1 MKICYL
7 GDANSIHTKK
17 LCCFF
22 RDKGYDVS
30 VISLNDGEIDGVKVY
45 SMAMKIENQG
55 NSIAKI
61 RYLKNI
67 MKIKKIV
74 NDIKPDILHAHYAT
88 SYGLIGSLINYKPY
102 IISVWGSD
110 VYDFPKKSFIHKGL
124 LKYNLKKADLIL
136 STSKV
141 MADETKKYTSKDILI
156 TPFGVDID
164 KFKPNNIVRDKG
176 KEFVI
181 GTIKTLEEKYGIEYL
196 IKAFQVVKNRNVNL
210 NIKLKIA
217 GKGSKEKDLKKL
229 CKELNIENYV
239 EFLGFINPNDVPN
252 TFNSFDVAVFP
263 SILDSESF
271 GVAAVEAEA
280 CGVPVIVSD
289 VGGLMES
296 TKPNYSSFVARRK
309 DFNDLADKL
318 EKVLLDNGLRESMGK
333 NARKYVEDNY
343 NYINN
348 FNYINSIYLEILDKK
363 IQ

>member
-30 VISLNDGEIDGVKVY
+30 VISLNDGEIEGVKVY

-55 NSIAKI
+55 NSIAKV
-61 RYLKNI
+61 RYLRNI
-67 MKIKKIV
+67 IKIKKLVREI
-74 NDIKPDILHAHYAT
+74 NPDILHAHYAT
-88 SYGLIGSLINYKPY
+88 SYGLLGSLVNYKPY

-110 VYDFPKKSFIHKGL
+110 VYDFPKKSFIHEKL

-141 MADETKKYTSKDILI
+141 MADETKKYIDKDILI

-164 KFKPNNIVRDKG
+164 KFKINNINKTVEDG
-176 KEFVI
+176 LVI

-196 IKAFQVVKNRNVNL
+196 IKAFQIVKNRNKNL

-217 GKGSKEKDLKKL
+217 GKGSKESDLKKL

-239 EFLGFINPNDVPN
+239 EFLGFVNPNDVPN
-252 TFNSFDVAVFP
+252 IFNSFDIAVFP

-296 TKPNYSSFVARRK
+296 TKPNYSSFVTKRK
-309 DFNDLADKL
+309 DSNDLANKL
-318 EKVLLDNGLRESMGK
+318 EKLLLDDELRKSMGM

-343 NYINN
+343 NYIDN
-348 FNYINSIYLEILDKK
+348 FDYINDIYLDLLGKK
-363 IQ
+363 

>member
-55 NSIAKI
+55 NSIAKV

-74 NDIKPDILHAHYAT
+74 KEINPDILHAHYAT
-88 SYGLIGSLINYKPY
+88 SYGLIGSLAKYKPY
-102 IISVWGSD
+102 ILSVWGSD
-110 VYDFPKKSFIHKGL
+110 VYDFPKKSFIHEGL

-141 MADETKKYTSKDILI
+141 MAEETNKYTNKEIFI

-164 KFKPNNIVRDKG
+164 KFKPEKKVRDQKD
-176 KEFVI
+176 ELVI

-196 IKAFQVVKNRNVNL
+196 IKAFQIVKSRNRDIK
-210 NIKLKIA
+210 IKLKIA
-217 GKGSKEKDLKKL
+217 GKGSKEKELKNL
-229 CKELNIENYV
+229 CKELNIEDDV
-239 EFLGFINPNDVPN
+239 EFLGFVNPSDVPN
-252 TFNSFDVAVFP
+252 IFNSFDIAVFP
-263 SILDSESF
+263 SVLDSESF

-280 CGVPVIVSD
+280 CGIPIIVSD

-296 TKPNYSSFVARRK
+296 TKPGYSSFVVKRR
-309 DFNDLADKL
+309 DSSDLAEKL
-318 EKVLLDNGLRESMGK
+318 EKLLLDNELRRNMGG
-333 NARKYVEDNY
+333 NARSFVEEKY
-343 NYINN
+343 NYIDN
-348 FNYINSIYLEILDKK
+348 FNYINSIYLKLIKK
-363 IQ
+363 

>member
-17 LCCFF
+17 ICCFF

-55 NSIAKI
+55 NSIAKV

-74 NDIKPDILHAHYAT
+74 KEINPDILHAHYAT
-88 SYGLIGSLINYKPY
+88 SYGLIGSLAEYKPY

-110 VYDFPKKSFIHKGL
+110 VYDFPKKSFIHEGL

-141 MADETKKYTSKDILI
+141 MAEETNKYTNKEILI

-164 KFKPNNIVRDKG
+164 KFKPNNMFKSKAEEI
-176 KEFVI
+176 VI
-181 GTIKTLEEKYGIEYL
+181 GTVKTLEENYGIDSL
-196 IKAFQVVKNRNVNL
+196 IKAFHIVMNRNKNL
-210 NIKLKIA
+210 KLKLRIA
-217 GKGSKEKDLKKL
+217 GKGSKEKQLKNL
-229 CKELNIENYV
+229 CKELKIEENV
-239 EFLGFINPNDVPN
+239 EFLGFVNQEEVPN
-252 TFNSFDVAVFP
+252 IFNSFDIAVFP
-263 SILDSESF
+263 SIFESF

-289 VGGLMES
+289 VGGLMEA
-296 TKPNYSSFVARRK
+296 TNPEYSSLVFKKK
-309 DFNDLADKL
+309 DINDLAEKIEKL
-318 EKVLLDNGLRESMGK
+318 LYDNKLREKMGS
-333 NARKYVEDNY
+333 NARKFVEEKY
-343 NYINN
+343 NYIDN
-348 FNYINSIYLEILDKK
+348 FNCINSIYLNLIKR
-363 IQ
+363 